1 MKKKILII
9 GSNFAASH
17 HLKVISKLYKKCYIH
32 ICSPNIY
39 KKNFNRKI
47 EKYKSYEEILDK
59 NTYFLIVCCATISAQ
74 TNFIKYFVD
83 NKKKAKNIILEKP
96 ISKNLTV
103 LKKFLNYSKKNN
115 IKLSFNYTYSNLKI
129 IKKINQIYKKTKKKY
144 LLNFN
149 LKFMH
154 PYYVKKNNSWKNFIS
169 EGGGIINYYITH
181 ILFSCILIF
190 GQIQLKLLNI
200 KKNNKNKIKA
210 FELIFYTKELDIIM
224 NIDVC
229 SKNYTHKYEFYS
241 QKTKNIFLTKKNN
254 WYLEYEHYNNKNKKI
269 TYKEN
274 ILDLIE
280 KNYKNLNKKIISQNE
295 YLSKIYYNEELC
307 NKINKKL
314 AINDFKKL

>member
-1 MKKKILII
+1 MEKFYFRGWWYYKLL
-9 GSNFAASH
+9 H
-17 HLKVISKLYKKCYIH
+17 H
-32 ICSPNIY
+32 
-39 KKNFNRKI
+39 
-47 EKYKSYEEILDK
+47 
-59 NTYFLIVCCATISAQ
+59 TYFIFMHTHIWSNTIEI
-74 TNFIKYFVD
+74 IKY
-83 NKKKAKNIILEKP
+83 
-96 ISKNLTV
+96 
-103 LKKFLNYSKKNN
+103 
-115 IKLSFNYTYSNLKI
+115 
-129 IKKINQIYKKTKKKY
+129 
-144 LLNFN
+144 
-149 LKFMH
+149 
-154 PYYVKKNNSWKNFIS
+154 
-169 EGGGIINYYITH
+169 
-181 ILFSCILIF
+181 
-190 GQIQLKLLNI
+190 